1 MDKFYTIRF
10 KRTTAKRFKAFSKKV
25 SKSYSLTM
33 DLIIDFFE
41 WHGFLPSERFERS
54 LGRELIKNRKRT
66 EAAIAIIR
74 DIEKSQTKPTN
85 AMLQLLFQESDGQNE
100 TKEER
105 FDFGQQ
111 ELMTENEELNHYRR
125 RYEEV
130 QHLYFATTIDLKNLV
145 DNTSYVKGSFGGG
158 YFKLEITKEEFQNY
172 KQKLDYVHNDNKTDN

>member
-1 MDKFYTIRF
+1 
-10 KRTTAKRFKAFSKKV
+10 
-25 SKSYSLTM
+25 M

-100 TKEER
+100 TKEEP

-111 ELMTENEELNHYRR
+111 ELMTENEELNYYRK
-125 RYEEV
+125 RYEEA
-130 QHLYFATTIDLKNLV
+130 QQLYFATTIELKHIV

-158 YFKLEITKEEFQNY
+158 YFKLEITKEEFENY
-172 KQKLDYVHNDNKTDN
+172 KQKLDYVHNDYKTDN